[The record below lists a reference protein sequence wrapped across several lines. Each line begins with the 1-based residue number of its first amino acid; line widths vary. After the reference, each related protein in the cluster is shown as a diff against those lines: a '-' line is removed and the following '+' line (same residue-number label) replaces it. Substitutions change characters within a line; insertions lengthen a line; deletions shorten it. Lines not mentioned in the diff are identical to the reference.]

1 MYFAVHL
8 PLLAYGTEIERAY
21 IPRIA
26 SGEMRC
32 YIVARYVH
40 FDVRASRRSRKQ
52 EKIEICLV
60 RFKSISSREHIH
72 YFRKPA

>member
-1 MYFAVHL
+1 METNCN
-8 PLLAYGTEIERAY
+8 LLFH
-21 IPRIA
+21 
-26 SGEMRC
+26 GEDGLYM
-32 YIVARYVH
+32 ARYVH

-52 EKIEICLV
+52 IQPISSEKIEICLV

>member
-52 EKIEICLV
+52 IQPISSEKIEICLV
-60 RFKSISSREHIH
+60 RFKSM
-72 YFRKPA
+72 

>member
-8 PLLAYGTEIERAY
+8 PLLDGTEIERVY

-32 YIVARYVH
+32 YIMVRICEH
-40 FDVRASRRSRKQ
+40 FT
-52 EKIEICLV
+52 
-60 RFKSISSREHIH
+60 F
-72 YFRKPA
+72 